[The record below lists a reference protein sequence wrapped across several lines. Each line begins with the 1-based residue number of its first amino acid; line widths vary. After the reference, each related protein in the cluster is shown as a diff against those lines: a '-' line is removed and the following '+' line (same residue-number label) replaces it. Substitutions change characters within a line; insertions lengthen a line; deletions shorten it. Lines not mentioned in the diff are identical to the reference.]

1 MKQET
6 EYSGT
11 FITFEGVE
19 GGGKSSRCTTL
30 IEYLH
35 KLNLNVVH
43 TREPGGPPAAE
54 KVRAILLDTEMEITP
69 LTELM
74 LYLASR
80 ASNVDIVIRPAL
92 QSGIHVI
99 CERYSDA
106 TYAYQIGGRKLPA
119 KQVREANMLAT
130 GGLIPDLIILL
141 DLDPEEGLLR
151 LGKQGRTRDRIE
163 LEKIEFHRRVRQQ
176 YLDMAAEEN
185 SRYFVVDASLPPL
198 MQDRLIREKVLTTIE
213 EKSK

>member
-30 IEYLH
+30 IEH
-35 KLNLNVVH
+35 MLNLDLEVVH
-43 TREPGGPPAAE
+43 TREPGGPPTAE
-54 KVRAILLDTEMEITP
+54 KVRAILLDTEMEVTP

-80 ASNVDIVIRPAL
+80 ASNVDLLIRPAL
-92 QSGIHVI
+92 QSGIHVV

-119 KQVREANMLAT
+119 KPVREANKLAT
-130 GGLIPDLIILL
+130 GGLVPDLIILL
-141 DLDPEEGLLR
+141 DLDPEEGLRR

-176 YLDMAAEEN
+176 YLEMASEEN
-185 SRYFVVDASLPPL
+185 SKYFVVDASLSPVTQDL
-198 MQDRLIREKVLTTIE
+198 MIREKVMSMIK
-213 EKSK
+213 EKSN